1 MIGAVSRVEP
11 QRHNN
16 LGNNNRQHT
25 VVAGDTIS
33 KIARDNDISLDALL
47 AANPQITNPNAI
59 SQGQVIDL
67 PVQAATTD
75 SATSTPSPV
84 YTGPGSSEYTGGLP
98 SSQYTVVAGD
108 TISKIARVNDVSVDE
123 LLAANPQIT
132 NPNAISVGQVINLP
146 VQSATSDS
154 DSATSTPSPV
164 YTGPGS
170 SPGTGGL
177 SNSQYSVVAGDTFSR
192 IAHDNNVT
200 LALLIAANP
209 QISNVNSISIGQLI
223 NIPASTS
230 TSAAGNNDQIS
241 SPIYT
246 GPGSSPGTGGLPPT
260 TPPEYTG
267 PGSSPGTGGLP
278 PAISIANEQFQIPDQ
293 HDNQRLNEA
302 VRDLNFSSVLQ
313 EVLNS
318 EGDTVQISLTGE
330 AKIPAGL
337 IGVEGEIQ
345 AEVTRVADGYEVSI
359 AGDAAL
365 QLGLGIDNNDTNVE
379 AALGAGG
386 RLTFKYGSLQEA
398 AQGVEDLVITGGKSQ
413 EFVEIVG
420 IADELA
426 GSVESLFRSIDD
438 IVLSG
443 VQSTLNRVPFLP
455 DSIQEKIDRL
465 PELKQQLVNGA
476 FDAVEELT
484 DLLSNIQNF
493 EIGIDGGS
501 IGPLPIPEIKI
512 KPFDKLLDSVTGPV
526 QDIQA
531 LSNQLDG
538 FSSKQSAALDRLNES
553 QDSIE
558 ITVRLQT
565 AAELGIPLPVD
576 LENLE
581 LGIGILAAAEVTL
594 QINRH
599 ASSSIELGIRQQ
611 AEISAGAVLGG
622 RTEFENQ
629 ITYSQDFE
637 HHGGLNFDPINDAEV
652 QFSTDAEALVAAGSG
667 IAIQEGVGGEL
678 TYKIKADELADDI
691 GSISSA
697 FLEGDFQTALN
708 ALNQIEGDLEI
719 NGRSIGGAAFESGFG
734 FGGAGVVIEG
744 EVGYEDHSD
753 TLEIDDLTVAQAFEF
768 LNQQVDLAAD
778 ELQTAIG

>member
-25 VVAGDTIS
+25 VVAGDTLS
-33 KIARDNDISLDALL
+33 KIARDNDVSLDALL

-59 SQGQVIDL
+59 SVGQVINL
-67 PVQAATTD
+67 PVQSATSD

-146 VQSATSDS
+146 VQSATS

-246 GPGSSPGTGGLPPT
+246 GPGSSPGTGGLPP
-260 TPPEYTG
+260 
-267 PGSSPGTGGLP
+267 
-278 PAISIANEQFQIPDQ
+278 AISSANEQFQIPDQ

-476 FDAVEELT
+476 FDAAEELT

-493 EIGIDGGS
+493 EIGIGGGS

>member
-154 DSATSTPSPV
+154 ATSTPSPV

-230 TSAAGNNDQIS
+230 TSAARNNDPVS

-278 PAISIANEQFQIPDQ
+278 PAISSANEQFQIPDQ

-302 VRDLNFSSVLQ
+302 VRDRNFSSVLQ

-438 IVLSG
+438 NVLSG

-476 FDAVEELT
+476 FDAAEELT

-493 EIGIDGGS
+493 EIGIGGGS

>member
-108 TISKIARVNDVSVDE
+108 TISKIARVNDVSLDA

-154 DSATSTPSPV
+154 ATSTPSPV
-164 YTGPGS
+164 YTGAGS

-230 TSAAGNNDQIS
+230 TSAARNNDPVS

-278 PAISIANEQFQIPDQ
+278 PAISSANEQFQIPDQ

-330 AKIPAGL
+330 AKIPASL

-476 FDAVEELT
+476 FDAAEELT

>member
-59 SQGQVIDL
+59 AVGQVIDL
-67 PVQAATTD
+67 PVQSTT
-75 SATSTPSPV
+75 
-84 YTGPGSSEYTGGLP
+84 
-98 SSQYTVVAGD
+98 
-108 TISKIARVNDVSVDE
+108 
-123 LLAANPQIT
+123 
-132 NPNAISVGQVINLP
+132 
-146 VQSATSDS
+146 S
-154 DSATSTPSPV
+154 DSATSTPV

-177 SNSQYSVVAGDTFSR
+177 SNSQYTVVAGDTFSR
-192 IAHDNNVT
+192 IARDNNVT
-200 LALLIAANP
+200 LASLIAANP

-230 TSAAGNNDQIS
+230 TTAARNNDPVS

-260 TPPEYTG
+260 PPPEYTG

-278 PAISIANEQFQIPDQ
+278 PAIRRADEQFQIPDH

-313 EVLNS
+313 EALNS
-318 EGDTVQISLTGE
+318 EGDTVKISLTGE

-345 AEVTRVADGYEVSI
+345 AEVTRVADGYEASI

-365 QLGLGIDNNDTNVE
+365 QLGIGIDNNDTNVE

-386 RLTFKYGSLQEA
+386 RVTFKYDSLQEA

-476 FDAVEELT
+476 FDAAEELS

-493 EIGIDGGS
+493 EIRIGGGS
-501 IGPLPIPEIKI
+501 IGPVSLPEIKI
-512 KPFDKLLDSVTGPV
+512 QPFDKLLDSVTDPV
-526 QDIQA
+526 QDIKA
-531 LSNQLDG
+531 LSNQLNG

-553 QDSIE
+553 RDSIE

-565 AAELGIPLPVD
+565 AAQLGIPLPVN

-581 LGIGILAAAEVTL
+581 LGVDSEAAAEVTL

-599 ASSSIELGIRQQ
+599 APSSIELGIRQQ

-691 GSISSA
+691 GSVSSA
-697 FLEGDFQTALN
+697 FLKGDFQTALN
-708 ALNQIEGDLEI
+708 ALGQIEGDLEI
-719 NGRSIGGAAFESGFG
+719 NGRSIGGVSFESGFG
-734 FGGAGVVIEG
+734 FGGAGIVIEG

-753 TLEIDDLTVAQAFEF
+753 ILEIDDLTVAQAFEF